1 MDIKKQ
7 YEIKLEEL
15 QITKIPADQITKD
28 SRSYLYNEM
37 VVETISFN
45 TSKIINQIRFFNYLK
60 YMKDVKNQYTIK
72 NILLKL
78 KWNFKNFLED
88 KILLFKLYLGGECGK
103 CRSADG
109 HFRPNSRSERIF
121 GQLHGEEG
129 GRTTHRTP
137 DN

>member
-60 YMKDVKNQYTIK
+60 YMKEVKNQYTIK
-72 NILLKL
+72 NIIGYTIISEMFYLIV
-78 KWNFKNFLED
+78 D
-88 KILLFKLYLGGECGK
+88 LFPKK
-103 CRSADG
+103 PFRITRS
-109 HFRPNSRSERIF
+109 S
-121 GQLHGEEG
+121 
-129 GRTTHRTP
+129 
-137 DN
+137 